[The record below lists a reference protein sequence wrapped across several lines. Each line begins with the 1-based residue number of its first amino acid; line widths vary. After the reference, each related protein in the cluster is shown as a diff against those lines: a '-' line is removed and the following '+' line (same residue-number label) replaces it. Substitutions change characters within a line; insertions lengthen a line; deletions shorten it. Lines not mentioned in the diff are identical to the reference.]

1 MNFLIDHNLKG
12 QAALLLGT
20 IAAEGWLKFV
30 PLRFVTFEEV
40 GLSSSSSD
48 RIVWEFAQTHKMILI
63 TANRNM
69 KGVDSLEQ
77 MIRQYNTARSFPIVT
92 IGSKERLDERSY
104 RERCASRL
112 IEIILDLKNYMGV
125 GRLYIP

>member
-12 QAALLLGT
+12 QGILLWGT
-20 IAAEGWLKFV
+20 LAAEGWLEIS
-30 PLRFVTFEEV
+30 PIRFVVFEEV
-40 GLSSSSSD
+40 GLSKDSSD
-48 RIVWEFAQTHKMILI
+48 RIVWQFAQRNQMILM

-77 MIRQYNTARSFPIVT
+77 MIRQENTATSLPVITV
-92 IGSKERLDERSY
+92 GNKERLDEQSY

-112 IEIILDLKNYMGV
+112 VEILFDLENYMGV
-125 GRLYIP
+125 GRLYLP

>member
-12 QAALLLGT
+12 QATLLWGT
-20 IAAEGWLKFV
+20 IAAEGWLELL
-30 PLRFVTFEEV
+30 PIRFITFEEV
-40 GLSSSSSD
+40 GLLENSSD
-48 RIVWEFAQTHKMILI
+48 LIVWQFAQINKMILI

-77 MIRQYNTARSFPIVT
+77 IIREENTVISFPIVT
-92 IGSKERLDERSY
+92 ISSKERLDERIY
-104 RERCASRL
+104 RERCANRL
-112 IEIILDLKNYMGV
+112 VEIVFDLENFMGV